1 MDDYS
6 DIDAQHKCIVLKE
19 EVMQLRKEN
28 ESLRRQL
35 EDVRMH
41 VANVERLW
49 RKMKDD
55 MEIKLWNL

>member
-6 DIDAQHKCIVLKE
+6 SIDAQHKCIVLKE

-28 ESLRRQL
+28 EQLRRQL
-35 EDVRMH
+35 EDIRMH
-41 VANVERLW
+41 VASVERLW

-55 MEIKLWNL
+55 MEIK